1 MLRVHPADLGALMM
15 HAVQQ
20 LRNQHVREN
29 LLAAEQSA
37 SAEPQTACAPVRDD
51 GKMPMSM
58 F

>member
-1 MLRVHPADLGALMM
+1 MLHVHPAELGALMM

-37 SAEPQTACAPVRDD
+37 SAEPPTACAQ
-51 GKMPMSM
+51 
-58 F
+58 